1 MNPPYFIR
9 ILQRPPKLDPS
20 QKKTFTQAL
29 KSLVNPILSKLAP
42 AVIEHSKW
50 IHCQSDRLR
59 KYGVINQ
66 RQRFY
71 CNTCRQSLV
80 CTRGTAYFYQHK
92 PELWQPYL
100 ETMLERDYIRRCS
113 KEWGICVT
121 TSFDLWHGCQYQN
134 PVWNL
139 RSRRHRYLNATQNRY
154 KNKLEG
160 IVEADKA
167 FFRAPQK
174 GEQT

>member
-9 ILQRPPKLDPS
+9 ILQRIPKLDSS

-29 KSLVNPILSKLAP
+29 KSPVNPILSKLAP

-71 CNTCRQSLV
+71 CNTCRKSLV
-80 CTRGTAYFYQHK
+80 CTWGTAYFYQNK
-92 PELWQPYL
+92 PELWQSYL
-100 ETMLERDYIRRCS
+100 EAMLERDSIWRCS

-121 TSFDLWHGCQYQN
+121 TSLHFTSFMARIPVSEPCQE
-134 PVWNL
+134 P
-139 RSRRHRYLNATQNRY
+139 R
-154 KNKLEG
+154 
-160 IVEADKA
+160 VEASSIPKCYSGYVW
-167 FFRAPQK
+167 K
-174 GEQT
+174 